1 MVNQV
6 FDKGDYLKVRRA
18 HQQLAPAIAAIVSG
32 RWRPAYLRNTLLISK
47 HFGRIVLAATTF

>member
-18 HQQLAPAIAAIVSG
+18 HQQLAPAIAAISG

-47 HFGRIVLAATTF
+47 HVLAATTF